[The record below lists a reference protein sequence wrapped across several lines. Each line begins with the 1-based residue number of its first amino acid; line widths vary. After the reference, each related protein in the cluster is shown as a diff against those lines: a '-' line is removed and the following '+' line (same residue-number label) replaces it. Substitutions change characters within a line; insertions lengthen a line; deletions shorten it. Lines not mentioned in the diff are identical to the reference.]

1 MALLEVNNL
10 DVRFAMRGGEVRA
23 LRDVSFTLE
32 RGERLGIVGESGA
45 GKSVAAFT
53 ILNLIAKPGYIAGG
67 EITFDGEVLNTL
79 KPKAMQSIR
88 GNRISMIFQ
97 DPMMT
102 LNPVLTIGEQMI
114 ECLKAH
120 RRISRKDARAI
131 ALHKLNQVFIPSPE
145 KRLDQYPHEL
155 SGGMRQRII
164 IAIALLLDPDIIVAD
179 EPTTA
184 LDVTIQAEIMEL
196 LLLLCEKHNV
206 GLILITHDLG
216 VVSQVTQR
224 TLVMYAGR
232 VIEQG
237 PTREIIN
244 DAQHPYTQGLINALP
259 QMATPGSR
267 LNQIRGSMPTLTKIP
282 AGCAFNPRCDFA
294 ANICLEKVPAFAHS
308 GNCKVACHMVDAMVA
323 GERWTPIITDANGNG
338 STPTDSHRT
347 EVNA

>member
-1 MALLEVNNL
+1 MSLLEVNNL
-10 DVRFAMRGGEVRA
+10 DVRFALRRGDVKA
-23 LRDVSFTLE
+23 LRDVSFSLD

-53 ILNLIAKPGYIAGG
+53 LLNLIARPGYIAGG
-67 EITFDGEVLNTL
+67 SIRFDGQELTGMSDRAL
-79 KPKAMQSIR
+79 RRIR

-102 LNPVLTIGEQMI
+102 LNPVLSIGEQMV

-120 RRISRKDARAI
+120 RRIGGREARAI
-131 ALHKLNQVFIPSPE
+131 ALRKLEQVHIPSPE
-145 KRLDQYPHEL
+145 ARLDQYPHEL
-155 SGGMRQRII
+155 SGGMRQRVI
-164 IAIALLLDPDIIVAD
+164 IAIALLLDPDIIIAD

-184 LDVTIQAEIMEL
+184 LDVTIQAEIMDL
-196 LLLLCEKHNV
+196 LLELCEKHNV

-224 TLVMYAGR
+224 MLVMYAGR

-244 DAQHPYTQGLINALP
+244 DPQHPYTQGLMNALP

-267 LNQIRGSMPTLTKIP
+267 LNQIPGSMPSLDNLP
-282 AGCAFNPRCDFA
+282 SGCAFHPRCGFVTRPDGSERSA
-294 ANICLEKVPAFAHS
+294 CRTRVPEFVAS
-308 GNCKVACHMVDAMVA
+308 GNCWVACHMVAEMLDQ
-323 GERWTPIITDANGNG
+323 ERIPAEETP
-338 STPTDSHRT
+338 R
-347 EVNA
+347 